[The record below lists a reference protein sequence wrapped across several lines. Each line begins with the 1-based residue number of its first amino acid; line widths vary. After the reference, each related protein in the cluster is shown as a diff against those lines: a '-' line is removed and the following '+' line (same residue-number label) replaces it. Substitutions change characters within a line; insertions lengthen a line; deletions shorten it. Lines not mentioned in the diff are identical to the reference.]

1 MKLRAAAK
9 LLICATFALA
19 ASCSALDDYKASQP
33 PNVAR
38 METRME
44 QAGFRKISIETPE
57 QNGAVE
63 QLPLHKLNRYDSAK
77 GSVFWYAD
85 PTVCKCLYQGDL
97 EAYQRYQGLVEQE
110 NDTADYM
117 NDTQPQ
123 QVAYLSLFG
132 DDFPRPTLFGPIGP
146 VIVFLPPPA
155 AVHPIGGGFGG
166 GGFGGGI
173 HGIGGSGGGGIHR
186 R

>member
-110 NDTADYM
+110 NDTAD
-117 NDTQPQ
+117 
-123 QVAYLSLFG
+123 
-132 DDFPRPTLFGPIGP
+132 
-146 VIVFLPPPA
+146 
-155 AVHPIGGGFGG
+155 
-166 GGFGGGI
+166 
-173 HGIGGSGGGGIHR
+173 
-186 R
+186 